1 MSLVTGKV
9 ISVALGVQY
18 PKNGSATGET
28 YPAWVLSYM
37 TDRNEKRDIVK
48 HMNSLK
54 FGAGPAIHS
63 VLRELQAGDD
73 FSAQLEKKGQFN
85 EVVALVKGKPSVEME
100 AQRVAEAPSAAFKAP
115 GKVIGSTYE
124 TPEER
129 KTKQR
134 LIVRQ
139 SSFDQARQLAPAKA
153 KFEDIISQ
161 AEAIESWVYRG
172 ME

>member
-9 ISVALGVQY
+9 ISVQIGVPY

-54 FGAGPAIHS
+54 FGAGPAIHT
-63 VLRELQAGDD
+63 VLRELQSGDD

-115 GKVIGSTYE
+115 GKVLGNSYE

-129 KTKQR
+129 KTRQR

-139 SSFDQARQLAPAKA
+139 SSFDQARQLLGAKA
-153 KFEDIISQ
+153 KAEDVFPV
-161 AEAIESWVYRG
+161 AESIEGWVYRG